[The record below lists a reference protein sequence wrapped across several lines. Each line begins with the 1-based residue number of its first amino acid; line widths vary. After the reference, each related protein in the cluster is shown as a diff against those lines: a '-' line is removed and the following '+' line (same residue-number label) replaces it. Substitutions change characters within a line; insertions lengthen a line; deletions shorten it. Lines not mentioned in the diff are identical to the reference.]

1 VAQDGAGTP
10 GGDSLIADATQTIG
24 RDLWQPA
31 RVTRTFTAIVNPTA
45 GGGEAHAALLPVAG
59 ALVASGAPV
68 TTEYSRSMDHA
79 RELATAAAT
88 RGDVV
93 IAVGG
98 DGMVGGIAGAVVA
111 ASGVLGIV
119 AAGRGNDFAREL
131 RMPKD
136 PAALAALFVDAEPSS
151 VDVID
156 AGGTI
161 VLGSVYAGI
170 DSVANQHANRSRF
183 VPRRIVYELSA
194 LRAVIRWRPVS
205 FEVTVDGE
213 RHTFSGY
220 NIVAANSGYYGNG
233 LHIAPDAA
241 VDDGLLDIVAIE
253 HMPKRRFATVMKE
266 VENGTHVQRPEI
278 TVLRGREVTIAADR
292 ALPAY
297 GDGESLA
304 DLPISV
310 SIRAQGL
317 RILRPVL

>member
-1 VAQDGAGTP
+1 
-10 GGDSLIADATQTIG
+10 
-24 RDLWQPA
+24 
-31 RVTRTFTAIVNPTA
+31 VTRTFTAIVNPTA

-59 ALVASGAPV
+59 ALVESGAAV
-68 TTEYSRSMDHA
+68 TTEYSRSMHHA
-79 RELATAAAT
+79 RELASAAAT

-111 ASGVLGIV
+111 AGGVLGIV

-136 PAALAALFVDAEPSS
+136 PSELAALFVDAEPSA

-170 DSVANQHANRSRF
+170 DSVANQYANRSRF
-183 VPRRIVYELSA
+183 VPRRIVYELGA
-194 LRAVIRWRPVS
+194 LRAVIPWRPVS

-213 RHTFSGY
+213 RHVFCGY
-220 NIVAANSGYYGNG
+220 NIVAANSGFYGNG
-233 LHIAPDAA
+233 LHIAPEAA
-241 VDDGLLDIVAIE
+241 VDDGVLDVVAIE

-266 VENGTHVQRPEI
+266 VEHGTHVHRPEV
-278 TVLRGREVTIAADR
+278 TVRRGREVEIRADR
-292 ALPAY
+292 PLPAY

-304 DLPISV
+304 DLPITV
-310 SIRAQGL
+310 SIRPAGL
-317 RILRPVL
+317 AVLRPPAGAA

>member
-1 VAQDGAGTP
+1 M
-10 GGDSLIADATQTIG
+10 
-24 RDLWQPA
+24 
-31 RVTRTFTAIVNPTA
+31 TRTFTAIVNPTA
-45 GGGEAHAALLPVAG
+45 GGGVAHAALLPVAG
-59 ALVASGAPV
+59 ALVESGAPV
-68 TTEYSRSMDHA
+68 TTEYSRSMEHA
-79 RELATAAAT
+79 RELATAAAA

-111 ASGVLGIV
+111 ARGLLGIV
-119 AAGRGNDFAREL
+119 AAGRGNDIAREL
-131 RMPKD
+131 GMPRD
-136 PAALAALFVDAEPSS
+136 PVELAALFVGAEPSN

-170 DSVANQHANRSRF
+170 DSVANQYANRSRF
-183 VPRRIVYELSA
+183 VPRRIVYELGA
-194 LRAVIRWRPVS
+194 LRAVIPWRPVS

-213 RHTFSGY
+213 RHRFCGY

-233 LHIAPDAA
+233 LHVAPDAA

-253 HMPKRRFATVMKE
+253 QMPKRRFATVMKE
-266 VENGTHVQRPEI
+266 VEHGTHVRRPEV
-278 TVLRGREVTIAADR
+278 TVLRGRHVVIRADR
-292 ALPAY
+292 TLPAY

-310 SIRAQGL
+310 EVRPNGL
-317 RILRPVL
+317 SVLRPTT